1 MGRSYDYTSVIEWF
15 ADRADRILLLFD
27 AHKLDISDEFKR
39 CLLALKG
46 NDDKIRVVLNKA
58 DAVNTQALM
67 RVYGAMMWSLG
78 KVINTPEV
86 MRVYIGSF
94 WDQPIKNEQLKFLFE
109 NEMQD
114 LVSDLKSVPR
124 NGVLRKINEL
134 VKRARMAKVH
144 SYIIS
149 HMKEQMPFMGKKR
162 KQEQMINNLEDV
174 FFDVKRKHD
183 LVLGDFPEVDKF
195 RDKLSVYDDFSKSFK
210 KYNPKIISNLEFA
223 LEKQIPK
230 LMKQLP
236 AVHRKQREEAAS
248 KQVAAANPFENPMGD
263 ASSGHSRTGWLISG
277 GMKSEFDNIFE
288 GLKGAASG
296 KVSGGVVAPELRR
309 HAPSLDT
316 TALRQVWSLSDC
328 DGDGMLT
335 SEEFAIAM
343 YLIRQCLR
351 GESLPSALPADLKP
365 PSQRDFS

>member
-1 MGRSYDYTSVIEWF
+1 MSGIYCS
-15 ADRADRILLLFD
+15 
-27 AHKLDISDEFKR
+27 
-39 CLLALKG
+39 

-109 NEMQD
+109 GEMQD

-183 LVLGDFPEVDKF
+183 LVLGDFPGKFSVCEVCMHE
-195 RDKLSVYDDFSKSFK
+195 RV
-210 KYNPKIISNLEFA
+210 
-223 LEKQIPK
+223 
-230 LMKQLP
+230 
-236 AVHRKQREEAAS
+236 
-248 KQVAAANPFENPMGD
+248 
-263 ASSGHSRTGWLISG
+263 
-277 GMKSEFDNIFE
+277 
-288 GLKGAASG
+288 
-296 KVSGGVVAPELRR
+296 
-309 HAPSLDT
+309 
-316 TALRQVWSLSDC
+316 
-328 DGDGMLT
+328 
-335 SEEFAIAM
+335 
-343 YLIRQCLR
+343 
-351 GESLPSALPADLKP
+351 
-365 PSQRDFS
+365 

>member
-1 MGRSYDYTSVIEWF
+1 MPTSTITHTRVSI
-15 ADRADRILLLFD
+15 INC
-27 AHKLDISDEFKR
+27 S
-39 CLLALKG
+39 

-109 NEMQD
+109 GEMQD

-183 LVLGDFPEVDKF
+183 LVLGDFPGKFSVCEVCMHE
-195 RDKLSVYDDFSKSFK
+195 RV
-210 KYNPKIISNLEFA
+210 
-223 LEKQIPK
+223 
-230 LMKQLP
+230 
-236 AVHRKQREEAAS
+236 
-248 KQVAAANPFENPMGD
+248 
-263 ASSGHSRTGWLISG
+263 
-277 GMKSEFDNIFE
+277 
-288 GLKGAASG
+288 
-296 KVSGGVVAPELRR
+296 
-309 HAPSLDT
+309 
-316 TALRQVWSLSDC
+316 
-328 DGDGMLT
+328 
-335 SEEFAIAM
+335 
-343 YLIRQCLR
+343 
-351 GESLPSALPADLKP
+351 
-365 PSQRDFS
+365 